1 MDKDISNLKSL
12 RGEFA
17 KLFNR
22 QKLETIS
29 IDEYSLNSQ
38 NNALS
43 RESFCYWVETKLR
56 GLGSMQGGTSLKFG
70 TYFGQLKPDESYKRR
85 WAGWTKES
93 FEAIR
98 NELIELYDAGK
109 NEDIETIKNSK
120 LSPMFKG
127 KLLSLYFPQRYLN
140 IFASWHLHHFL
151 NKLSIPHSEKDDP
164 VILRELLIAYKKRN
178 SNYAKLDAIDFG
190 HELYSKYG
198 NPSES
203 EAQNEPAEELYEHSQ
218 KQVINSTFKRVPEFD
233 DKPENIPE
241 EISTAYGQVYKI
253 DPAKS
258 RRALLDAGFVCEV
271 DENHESFMRRDEKN
285 RYTEAHHL
293 IPRSYQ
299 KNYSYSIDVTANI
312 ISLCSNCHNCLHYG
326 SKDEREAILARLYF
340 QRQERLMK
348 VGLEVT
354 LKELRSLY

>member
-1 MDKDISNLKSL
+1 MDKDISSLKLL
-12 RGEFA
+12 RGEFV
-17 KLFNR
+17 KRYNR
-22 QKLETIS
+22 KKLETIWV
-29 IDEYSLNSQ
+29 DEYSLNSQ
-38 NNALS
+38 NNSLS

-56 GLGSMQGGTSLKFG
+56 GLGSMQGGTALKFG
-70 TYFGQLKPDESYKRR
+70 TYLGQLKPDISYKRR
-85 WAGWTKES
+85 WAGWTDES
-93 FEAIR
+93 FDVIR
-98 NELIELYDAGK
+98 KALIELYDAGE

-151 NKLSIPHSEKDDP
+151 NKLSIPHGENDDP
-164 VILRELLIAYKKRN
+164 VVLREMLIAYKK
-178 SNYAKLDAIDFG
+178 SNPKYANLDAIDFC
-190 HELYSKYG
+190 HELYGKYG

-218 KQVINSTFKRVPEFD
+218 KQAINSTFRRVPEFVEQ
-233 DKPENIPE
+233 PEDIPE
-241 EISTAYGQVYKI
+241 QISTAYGQVYKI

-258 RRALLDAGFVCEV
+258 RRALMDAGFICEV

-285 RYTEAHHL
+285 MYTEAHHL

-299 KNYSYSIDVTANI
+299 KNYPHSLDVTANI

-340 QRQERLMK
+340 QRQERLK
-348 VGLEVT
+348 AVGLEIT
-354 LKELRSLY
+354 LDELRKLY